1 MRHQTEGLGDTMKY
15 VTGLL
20 RRISLEWGFT
30 MNIYHDKYMK
40 EIICGINLE
49 QYYLLICD
57 QYIMNIRNVSY
68 VINKPTLICLNRL
81 ISDQPTCAIF

>member
-49 QYYLLICD
+49 QY
-57 QYIMNIRNVSY
+57 
-68 VINKPTLICLNRL
+68 
-81 ISDQPTCAIF
+81 